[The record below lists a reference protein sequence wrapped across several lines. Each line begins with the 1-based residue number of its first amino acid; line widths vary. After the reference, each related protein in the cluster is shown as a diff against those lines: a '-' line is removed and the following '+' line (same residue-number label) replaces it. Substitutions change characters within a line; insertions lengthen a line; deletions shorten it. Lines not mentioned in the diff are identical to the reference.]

1 MRMGV
6 GRPAEFPTGEGDPP
20 LVQRLLFAAAMCR
33 ILSTALFALLFAACG
48 PGLARLGDPVHGPP
62 VDGGAGATDA
72 GGTGADAGCVPACA
86 GKACGPDGC
95 AGNCGTCA
103 ASDDCNAAGACVPRS
118 PCGSRGP
125 NAAEECGMFALVNQD
140 RAQKAGEAPGEEC
153 ATPLA
158 WNESFAVRARDHSQ
172 KMADQGGLF
181 HADFDSGQNVEMIPD
196 GWSMAQ
202 GEDLFMN
209 SAGEG
214 PCPAYSH
221 HCNIMRCWPG
231 GEIGI
236 GLVHQGG
243 YVWLT
248 QDF

>member
-1 MRMGV
+1 
-6 GRPAEFPTGEGDPP
+6 
-20 LVQRLLFAAAMCR
+20 
-33 ILSTALFALLFAACG
+33 
-48 PGLARLGDPVHGPP
+48 
-62 VDGGAGATDA
+62 
-72 GGTGADAGCVPACA
+72 
-86 GKACGPDGC
+86 
-95 AGNCGTCA
+95 
-103 ASDDCNAAGACVPRS
+103 
-118 PCGSRGP
+118 
-125 NAAEECGMFALVNQD
+125 MFALVNQD
-140 RAQKAGEAPGEEC
+140 RAAKAGEAPGEEC
-153 ATPLA
+153 ATPLS
-158 WNESFAVRARDHSQ
+158 WNESFAARARDHSQ

-214 PCPAYSH
+214 PCPAMSH
-221 HCNIMRCWPG
+221 HCNIMRCWGG

-248 QDF
+248 QNF